1 VFTANY
7 VTAQSTTLI
16 LGTTKNILFESHF
29 FLALNLV
36 IFDIRDRQK
45 NVMVPIASGRISQV
59 FLPVLFFFFFFIMPI
74 RCSTVIKI
82 VLSVLNSK
90 LRFFKGGSLFL
101 HPKGCEIIN
110 SGSLTLPGTENMINN
125 ESCDLVCVNS
135 KGRVA

>member
-101 HPKGCEIIN
+101 HPKGCEIIS
-110 SGSLTLPGTENMINN
+110 SGSLPLQSTRDIRHDKE
-125 ESCDLVCVNS
+125 
-135 KGRVA
+135 